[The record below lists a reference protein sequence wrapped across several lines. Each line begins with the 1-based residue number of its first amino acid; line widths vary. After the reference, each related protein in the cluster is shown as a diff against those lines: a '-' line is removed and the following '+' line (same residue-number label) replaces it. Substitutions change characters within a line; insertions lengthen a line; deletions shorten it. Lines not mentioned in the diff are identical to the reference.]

1 MSGGAGRAGGRQC
14 PRDEFGRFAPRVYQ
28 AIVGGI
34 VETLNPSNLVQRN
47 GSRVDDCVG
56 EPGGLSGWEDRT
68 RVITRESNLGQHQ
81 ASISEEETLTWVDG
95 EDSSDSEDSE
105 EGVEW
110 DFCAFRRRSSVASA
124 RLLRGRLAR
133 NSVVAAAVAPLNTV
147 GMAAQIKFQTP
158 PTSTGRD
165 GEDVVSWIHRYEKV
179 GRYNRWGENELRDHI
194 ELSLEGAAG
203 KWYACME
210 ATGNLPNAWSDV
222 QGPPMVRGVKSTLL
236 TQFTPVN
243 YVQHNEVKLRARKQ
257 GIEESTL
264 EYYYDV
270 LDLCRRPT
278 NCDEFLQEV
287 KRFQEMTD
295 RGKQYEWALG
305 VMGREERPTYDPSQQ
320 DATVE
325 TRLGKIERMLGVMGR
340 EEKPTYD
347 PSQQDATVE
356 TRLEKIERMLEELMQ
371 RRKRAA

>member
-1 MSGGAGRAGGRQC
+1 MSGGAGRGRGRQR
-14 PRDEFGRFAPRVYQ
+14 PREEYGRFAPRVDQ

-34 VETLNPSNLVQRN
+34 VETINPSNLVPRN

-68 RVITRESNLGQHQ
+68 RVITRESKLGHYQ
-81 ASISEEETLTWVDG
+81 ASISEEETLAWADG
-95 EDSSDSEDSE
+95 EDSSHSEDSE
-105 EGVEW
+105 EGLE
-110 DFCAFRRRSSVASA
+110 
-124 RLLRGRLAR
+124 LAR
-133 NSVVAAAVAPLNTV
+133 NSVVAAAVTPLNPV
-147 GMAAQIKFQTP
+147 WMAVQIKFHTP
-158 PTSTGRD
+158 PTFTDRD

-203 KWYACME
+203 KWYACIE

-222 QGPPMVRGVKSTLL
+222 QGPQVVRGVKSTLL
-236 TQFTPVN
+236 TQFTLLN
-243 YVQHNEVKLRARKQ
+243 YVQHNEAKLRARKQ

-270 LDLCRRPT
+270 LDLCRRVNARMAEATKLAYLRQGLRPSVLEQLWSLKPT

-295 RGKQYEWALG
+295 RGKPDE
-305 VMGREERPTYDPSQQ
+305 
-320 DATVE
+320 
-325 TRLGKIERMLGVMGR
+325 
-340 EEKPTYD
+340 
-347 PSQQDATVE
+347 
-356 TRLEKIERMLEELMQ
+356 
-371 RRKRAA
+371 